1 MTVLN
6 EAASTDAGLEA
17 YLRADSSLMGMLNG
31 GVFSEYLGTKRDQTP
46 LVRFFVIETNDLMNV
61 SGNRVWSELVYQV
74 EAITKGYELT
84 ETRTIANRLDVLLH
98 LLRGQTWGD
107 VLVEEVFRRAPLFRR
122 TLEGDQPYAYA
133 GGEYVFHV
141 SA

>member
-17 YLRADSSLMGMLNG
+17 YLRADTTLMGMLNG
-31 GVFSEYLGTKRDQTP
+31 GVFSEYIGKRSDSTP
-46 LVRFFVIETNDLMNV
+46 LVRFFLLESNDLMNV

-74 EAITKGYELT
+74 EAITKGYDLT
-84 ETRTIANRLDVLLH
+84 ETRSIANRLDVLLH

-107 VLVEEVFRRAPLFRR
+107 VLVEEAYRRTPLFRR

-133 GGEYVFHV
+133 GGEYVMHV